1 MQESPPSQKLSIL
14 VVTECVAP
22 ERLMAIVRRRSG
34 WKVAVDVAQT
44 PEEALETVGSRSIDC
59 LIVPPALED
68 GELAPFL
75 DAARELGSGLPAIIF
90 GDDETSAIDPRV
102 VTAGVSDFVP
112 TNGLDG
118 GYEALAASVTRN
130 VRGRETTSRIDR
142 FHEALIENSADVLT
156 ILDRDG
162 TIEFVSPAI
171 ESVMGYDSRDLL
183 GEDAIEYVHPNDVE
197 IVREK
202 FFEDP
207 RAWIGEQRKGTYRFR
222 NADDEWRVVE
232 SLGYSLMDDPAVDG
246 VVVNSRDVTER
257 ERRKEEL
264 ELYETIVETVPV
276 GLFIIDEE
284 AEIDWVNGET
294 VHIVGISESTLLEK
308 GVPDL
313 IEEGYLEY
321 DLVEQYVEGLRDMLS
336 SGTEADRLIE
346 DVPFYPENGE
356 EPRFFNVHWALRP
369 FEDGEFSGTVVVFQE
384 ITERITYERQ
394 LERQNERL
402 SRFASFVS
410 HDLRNPLNVAQGYT
424 THALETGD
432 ADALEEIRFSLDRM
446 EQLIEE
452 LLTLASEGHRI
463 DEIVPVALAESAREA
478 WRTVDTK
485 AGTLEVEDDLT
496 LHADGGLLR
505 QLLENLF
512 RNAVEHGGDDVTVRV
527 GRLEGDD
534 AGFFVE
540 DDGVGILECDRK
552 SIFGLGYTTNE
563 NGTGFGLAIVSE
575 TAEAHGWEI
584 AVREGAAGGA
594 RFEFSS
600 IDPDGS
606 SC

>member
-534 AGFFVE
+534 AGFFCRGRRSRYSRV
-540 DDGVGILECDRK
+540 
-552 SIFGLGYTTNE
+552 
-563 NGTGFGLAIVSE
+563 
-575 TAEAHGWEI
+575 
-584 AVREGAAGGA
+584 
-594 RFEFSS
+594 
-600 IDPDGS
+600 
-606 SC
+606 